1 MVTPYHKKYKKSIV
15 SEINKINNKRG
26 NIMGNNYQNVLTYK
40 YRSDIMFLQQKAD
53 ARQSTDFHM

>member
-1 MVTPYHKKYKKSIV
+1 
-15 SEINKINNKRG
+15 
-26 NIMGNNYQNVLTYK
+26 MGNNYQNVLTYK